1 MLCSYRC
8 LTNLMRAHDD
18 VHFLITPPHSSAMT
32 ILNLIKL
39 MPFFLFHLVYYIKYT
54 IMYHSLA
61 KDFFGY
67 GLQQFLVYLNLT
79 LWGPH
84 RDQEVVAEYLISQL
98 SQTLSWIPYEL
109 KVKASNLLCSKRVF
123 LCKII

>member
-1 MLCSYRC
+1 MLCLYRC

-39 MPFFLFHLVYYIKYT
+39 MPFVLFHLVYYIKYT
-54 IMYHSLA
+54 ITYHSPA

-79 LWGPH
+79 
-84 RDQEVVAEYLISQL
+84 
-98 SQTLSWIPYEL
+98 
-109 KVKASNLLCSKRVF
+109 
-123 LCKII
+123 